1 MKPCIRLA
9 TILYCGAAW
18 ASEPPPKTSPSAE
31 MVLDWVR
38 YGNERHVQGKYVYW
52 HQSLDRRREVAR
64 QERPHAVVLTCSD
77 SRVPPELLFDQG
89 IGDLYVVR
97 VAGNVAGEKELGS
110 IEYAVEQL
118 GAPLV
123 VVLGHQR
130 CHAVETAVRGGELS
144 GHIGSIVA
152 SLSPAVAQA
161 RRMGGGDVADQAI
174 RINVQTVAEQLRSS
188 EPVLSRLVRAGMLKI
203 AGGYYSLDSGEVSW
217 LPNEGGAVGAHSAP
231 SH

>member
-1 MKPCIRLA
+1 MFEQTMKLCIWLVA
-9 TILYCGAAW
+9 ILSCGAAW
-18 ASEPPPKTSPSAE
+18 ASEPVPKAAASAE
-31 MVLDWVR
+31 MVLDWLR
-38 YGNERHVQGKYVYW
+38 YGNERHAQGRYVYW

-144 GHIGSIVA
+144 EKSKN
-152 SLSPAVAQA
+152 
-161 RRMGGGDVADQAI
+161 M
-174 RINVQTVAEQLRSS
+174 
-188 EPVLSRLVRAGMLKI
+188 K
-203 AGGYYSLDSGEVSW
+203 
-217 LPNEGGAVGAHSAP
+217 
-231 SH
+231 